1 MVPRGFAHSEICGS
15 KSMCLSPQLIAACRV
30 LRRLPVPRHPPCALT
45 IFISDGS
52 GVLCCACCI
61 SSDQMLMTFIEERY
75 RLLLR
80 YAALKVRVRGRA
92 LRTGCCSLG
101 YRRWDVGLE
110 LAAMKA
116 RQ

>member
-1 MVPRGFAHSEICGS
+1 
-15 KSMCLSPQLIAACRV
+15 
-30 LRRLPVPRHPPCALT
+30 
-45 IFISDGS
+45 
-52 GVLCCACCI
+52 
-61 SSDQMLMTFIEERY
+61 MLMTFIEERY

-101 YRRWDVGLE
+101 YRRRDVGLE